1 VESHPQQL
9 PNGEAFK
16 EEFEESIET
25 PHVEDDR
32 DYNINNFK
40 SKLLA
45 EIQEIL
51 GHIKMH
57 EGDKNL
63 SSLLDATKH
72 NETRVAHY
80 IEREQQE
87 QEDKKAHMIFTNS
100 ESLLKAEESKAA
112 GTHGGRG

>member
-1 VESHPQQL
+1 MESHAQEPA
-9 PNGEAFK
+9 NGEQFK

-25 PHVEDDR
+25 PHYDESR
-32 DYNINNFK
+32 DYNINSFK

-57 EGDKNL
+57 EHDKNL

-72 NETRVAHY
+72 NETRVANY
-80 IEREQQE
+80 IERQKEEQ
-87 QEDKKAHMIFTNS
+87 DNKKAYMVFNNS
-100 ESLLKAEESKAA
+100 ESLLKAEEKKGA
-112 GTHGGRG
+112 GRELTGN